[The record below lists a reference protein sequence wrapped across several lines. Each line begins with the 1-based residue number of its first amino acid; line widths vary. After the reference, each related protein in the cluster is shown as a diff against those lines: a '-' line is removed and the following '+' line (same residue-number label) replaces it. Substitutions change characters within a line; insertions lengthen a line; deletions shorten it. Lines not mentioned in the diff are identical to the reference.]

1 MRPPRPTLSIAL
13 LSLSFVSVQATADDE
28 SSEPVVVSATRV
40 PTPESQI
47 ASSVTLIT
55 AEDIARK
62 QEQTLPQVLK
72 DVPGLNLVQSGGPG
86 SLTSVF
92 MRGTNANHTKV
103 FIDGI
108 DVSDPSNSNTNF
120 DFGQLLTQD
129 ISRVEVLRGPQSGL
143 YGSDA
148 IGGVIN
154 IVTREGNGPARL
166 TGSLSGGSFGT
177 FNQTAGVSGSSS
189 ALHYSAGLEHYHS
202 SSTPVT
208 PLGLLLPGEERHDD
222 YYDNVTA
229 STKLGYDLGRD
240 LDFGLVARYTQ
251 TYLRFTGD
259 DFSAFPNPSFPASRQ
274 SESGIGEYYGRVFGH
289 LVMLDGLLD
298 QTLGLAYT
306 RNRSANYE
314 PDAPVTLDTGERTKI
329 DWQGI
334 LKIAP
339 TQTVVLGAEHSRDD
353 ISQPL
358 SAAIKVDAGYAELQ
372 SQLGD
377 DFFSALNVR
386 YDDNSRFGSKVTYRV
401 APTYLIRATGTRLK
415 ASVGTGF
422 KAPTLSELYQ
432 SFPAFFFFANPDLK
446 PETSLGYDI
455 GIEQRTSDEKISA
468 GATYF
473 HIRLRDLITTAFT
486 ATGTTYGNVG
496 RATTEGVESFVNYE
510 PFKELS
516 LRADYTYTQAA
527 DDILNQ
533 ELLRRPKHKASLN
546 ASWQALPALSLN
558 ATLLMVGS
566 WVDGNRDFSIPRLAA
581 PSYTTLNIAGSYAVT
596 PRIGVFARVDN
607 LLDRRYEN
615 PVGFL
620 QPSLGAFAG
629 VKLTL

>member
-208 PLGLLLPGEERHDD
+208 PLGLLLPGEERHDEKAGAQLHAD
-222 YYDNVTA
+222 DNTA
-229 STKLGYDLGRD
+229 GRGPA
-240 LDFGLVARYTQ
+240 LREAGLTREFATDTR
-251 TYLRFTGD
+251 R
-259 DFSAFPNPSFPASRQ
+259 PPS
-274 SESGIGEYYGRVFGH
+274 
-289 LVMLDGLLD
+289 
-298 QTLGLAYT
+298 
-306 RNRSANYE
+306 
-314 PDAPVTLDTGERTKI
+314 DTGAR
-329 DWQGI
+329 
-334 LKIAP
+334 ARP
-339 TQTVVLGAEHSRDD
+339 TAASC
-353 ISQPL
+353 
-358 SAAIKVDAGYAELQ
+358 SA
-372 SQLGD
+372 
-377 DFFSALNVR
+377 
-386 YDDNSRFGSKVTYRV
+386 
-401 APTYLIRATGTRLK
+401 
-415 ASVGTGF
+415 
-422 KAPTLSELYQ
+422 
-432 SFPAFFFFANPDLK
+432 
-446 PETSLGYDI
+446 
-455 GIEQRTSDEKISA
+455 SA
-468 GATYF
+468 GASSRTASG
-473 HIRLRDLITTAFT
+473 RLSRCRDRPR
-486 ATGTTYGNVG
+486 GTRRGGSVETSGTSRRTIG
-496 RATTEGVESFVNYE
+496 RS
-510 PFKELS
+510 PS
-516 LRADYTYTQAA
+516 
-527 DDILNQ
+527 
-533 ELLRRPKHKASLN
+533 RP
-546 ASWQALPALSLN
+546 
-558 ATLLMVGS
+558 
-566 WVDGNRDFSIPRLAA
+566 
-581 PSYTTLNIAGSYAVT
+581 
-596 PRIGVFARVDN
+596 
-607 LLDRRYEN
+607 
-615 PVGFL
+615 
-620 QPSLGAFAG
+620 
-629 VKLTL
+629 